1 MIVFIVFMVV
11 VGLWLNRSI
20 AIAAMGPDWF
30 IELNHGDTI
39 PKVDKALKAVKVLG
53 LVFIAF
59 VAPAMFLAGSLAA
72 LLLYVGALR
81 STVAAVELEYLTAVK
96 ELKEESELPDTPAV
110 P

>member
-20 AIAAMGPDWF
+20 AIVAMGPDWF

-39 PKVDKALKAVKVLG
+39 PKVDKALKAVKALG

-59 VAPAMFLAGSLAA
+59 VAPLMFAAGSIAAFLLYMGALKQSVKEAETAYLIAEAELAA
-72 LLLYVGALR
+72 
-81 STVAAVELEYLTAVK
+81 
-96 ELKEESELPDTPAV
+96 EEANQPTPSV